1 MADNWV
7 PAHKMLGEREAYLGF
22 ALILWIGILTGFV
35 PEVATEGF
43 NYPVIVHLHAMTFGG
58 WLILLT
64 TQCLFI
70 RSNRRDLH
78 RKLGIAAAVL
88 AAAMLIIGSLT
99 ALTMDRIHFAEDGK
113 PPIFASV
120 QFADL
125 IVFAILIPAGFALR
139 KRAQLHKTLMMLASI
154 ALSVAGFARG
164 FGSLIAPL
172 FPPGKV
178 QFYEHIYGGTDLV
191 MLAFVVYHAASRRTL
206 NPALVLGCLLIV
218 ALHVTATQLY
228 FWQGWIEISRRIVG
242 V

>member
-7 PAHKMLGEREAYLGF
+7 PMHRVLGEREVYLGF
-22 ALILWIGILTGFV
+22 TLILWTGILTGFV

-43 NYPVIVHLHAMTFGG
+43 NYPLIVHLHAMAFGG
-58 WLILLT
+58 WLIFLT
-64 TQCLFI
+64 TQCLLI

-78 RKLGIAAAVL
+78 RKLGIAGAVL
-88 AAAMLIIGSLT
+88 AVAMLIIGSQT
-99 ALTMDRIHFAEDGK
+99 ALTMDRIHFAENGK

-125 IVFAILIPAGFALR
+125 IAFAILIPAGLALR
-139 KRAQLHKTLMMLASI
+139 KRPQLHKTLMMLASI
-154 ALSVAGFARG
+154 SLCVAGFARG
-164 FGSLIAPL
+164 AGRLIAPL

-191 MLAFVVYHAASRRTL
+191 MLAFLIYHAASRRTL
-206 NPALVLGCLLIV
+206 NPALLVGCALIV

-228 FWQGWIEISRRIVG
+228 FWDGWIEISRRLVG